1 MKFLADLVVRRS
13 KTIFF
18 GFVALIALSATLGLQ
33 SFSLLTAGGYENSG
47 SDSAQV
53 NKILKEQFKQ
63 AQPELVGILDQTT
76 GEDNPM
82 SYNTGYMLQSDLERV
97 KGVDSVVS
105 YFSVENPIEQKAL
118 QSKDGRAVYFFIDLN
133 DKVNQAE
140 LVRKIQNKFTGSY
153 NDAMVYFAGS
163 VAVTSEINSIVSS
176 DITTA
181 ETFAIPIVII
191 LMLFVFGSLVA
202 AGLPLLVGGLGIV
215 GSFFF
220 IWLSAQFGDTSVF
233 AINMV
238 TGMGL
243 GLGIDY
249 ALLMVNR
256 FREER
261 LKQPSVADAVRETVL
276 TAGRTVFFSGMT
288 VAIVIAALLFFPQGF
303 LRSMAFGGVAVVA
316 VCLGGALLA
325 LPALLNMLGD
335 NIERF
340 RIFKIRKEDNDAD
353 GAWSDIAQ
361 SVMAKPL
368 RYAFVSLVLLG
379 SLASLIFG
387 AKFGQVDDRILP
399 ADNRVVTA
407 SNIIRERF
415 EGRESQPIEILVK
428 GGTASEI
435 EAFTKKLSETD
446 HILKARSTAGIFEN
460 GKLIYPYNS
469 ALDSTVY
476 EANGWKRILA
486 THNVE
491 SRSPAG
497 YSLTV
502 DVRNLNT
509 SDFDKVL
516 IGGSAAVYT
525 DSQQAVENNLPAAL
539 IWISLSTIILLFL
552 FTGSI
557 LLPIKAVLLN
567 FLSLTATIGFL
578 TWVFVDGNLRDVIGD
593 FQVTGTLD
601 TSVIVLIAVLTFG
614 LSMDY
619 ELFLLSRIK
628 EEHEAG
634 AGTVDSVA
642 NGLQKS
648 GRIITAAALVLAV
661 SFIGFISSGIS
672 MIKMMGLGIAFAII
686 LDATI
691 VRALLVPA
699 LMRLFGQ
706 ANWWAPKWA
715 KKIADKIGFAH

>member
-1 MKFLADLVVRRS
+1 MKFLADLVIRRS
-13 KTIFF
+13 KTVFF
-18 GFVALIALSATLGLQ
+18 GFLALVALSATLGLQ
-33 SFSLLTAGGYENSG
+33 SFSLLTAGGYENSS

-53 NKILKEQFKQ
+53 AKILKDQFKQ
-63 AQPELVGILDQTT
+63 SQPELVGILDLTT
-76 GEDNPM
+76 AEDNPM
-82 SYNTGYMLQSDLERV
+82 SFNTGYMLQTDLEGI
-97 KGVDSVVS
+97 KGVESVVS
-105 YFSVENPIEQKAL
+105 YFSTENPVEKKAM
-118 QSKDGRAVYFFIDLN
+118 QSKDGNAVYFFIDLD
-133 DKVNQAE
+133 DKANQSE
-140 LVRKIQNKFTGSY
+140 LVRQIQDKYTGSF
-153 NDAMVYFAGS
+153 NDALVYFAGT
-163 VAVTSEINSIVSS
+163 VAVTSEINQIVSV
-176 DITTA
+176 DIATA
-181 ETFAIPIVII
+181 ETFAIPVVII
-191 LMLFVFGSLVA
+191 LMIFVFGSLVA

-220 IWLSAQFGDTSVF
+220 IWVSAQFGDTSVF
-233 AINMV
+233 AVNMV

-261 LKQPSVADAVRETVL
+261 GKNLSVSDAVRATVL
-276 TAGRTVFFSGMT
+276 SAGRTVFFSGMT

-303 LRSMAFGGVAVVA
+303 LRSMAFGGIAVVA

-335 NIERF
+335 NIDRL
-340 RIFKIRKEDNDAD
+340 RIFKIRKEDNDAE

-361 SVMAKPL
+361 SVMAKPI
-368 RYAFVSLVLLG
+368 RYALVSLVILG
-379 SLASLIFG
+379 SLASLILG

-399 ADNRVVTA
+399 SDNRVVTA

-428 GGTASEI
+428 GGTDAEVQ
-435 EAFTKKLSETD
+435 AFTEKLSQTKN
-446 HILKARSTAGIFEN
+446 ILKARSTAGIYEN
-460 GKLIYPYNS
+460 GKLTYPYNS
-469 ALDSTVY
+469 SMDPTVY
-476 EANGWKRILA
+476 EAKGWKRILA

-497 YSLTV
+497 YDLTV
-502 DVRNLNT
+502 AVRNLDT
-509 SDFDKVL
+509 SEFDQVL

-525 DSQQAVENNLPAAL
+525 DSQQAVEHNLPAAL
-539 IWISLSTIILLFL
+539 LWIVLTTMILLFL

-634 AGTVDSVA
+634 ADTVKSVA

-672 MIKMMGLGIAFAII
+672 MIKMMGLGIAFAIV

-715 KKIADKIGFAH
+715 KKLADKIGFAH